1 MFVEICLHLDDFI
14 GKHAPYANLLIMS
27 QNFQPGD
34 FLVFQLE
41 AGFALLRLLAV
52 DEDEGGKTWHVA
64 AYGDYF
70 PDVDTAETAAS
81 NPRGLA
87 VTQKHIALTNRA
99 FESTQVARL
108 SNLALTDDEAA
119 PLNAWRADAD
129 REVSDRS
136 VRLMLG
142 LR

>member
-1 MFVEICLHLDDFI
+1 
-14 GKHAPYANLLIMS
+14 MS

-41 AGFALLRLLAV
+41 AGFALLRLLEV
-52 DEDEGGKTWHVA
+52 EGDGGDKVWHVA
-64 AYGDYF
+64 AYTDF
-70 PDVDTAETAAS
+70 FADVDTAEAAS
-81 NPRGLA
+81 ADPSKLNVSEG
-87 VTQKHIALTNRA
+87 HIALTTRA
-99 FESTQVARL
+99 FESTQVSRIA
-108 SNLALTDDEAA
+108 NVPLTAAEIA
-119 PLNAWRADAD
+119 PLSEWKSDAA